1 MALAC
6 SAPAGA
12 QDNSANSRTNIK
24 SNDTRAISY
33 TGCLRRS
40 TAGAYELSDVIGPPP
55 ETSRARVPVDR
66 DSAKTAAAAK
76 TNHPDGAAGTTGTA
90 TVYDLTANEDIDLSQ
105 YVGKRIEI
113 AAITPDPGRDGV
125 GTNSGKKIELPRSAL
140 PHLTAV
146 SVRAIAMRCTG
157 Y

>member
-1 MALAC
+1 MALAVG
-6 SAPAGA
+6 APAGA
-12 QDNSANSRTNIK
+12 QDSSVKSRTSIK

-33 TGCLRRS
+33 SGCLRRS
-40 TAGAYELSDVIGPPP
+40 TAGAYELSEVTGPPP
-55 ETSRARVPVDR
+55 AASPARAPVDR
-66 DSAKTAAAAK
+66 DSRKTASASK
-76 TNHPDGAAGTTGTA
+76 TNHDGTAGTTGTA

-146 SVRAIAMRCTG
+146 SVRAVAMSCSG